1 MVWTRRCGLLRSRH
15 SWRPGPVDADV
26 NGLRLGTPELVRLG
40 MVEADMPE
48 LAGLI
53 AARLDDRVDPLGVAA
68 EVSAWRKRFS
78 GIHFTA
84 QRPR

>member
-1 MVWTRRCGLLRSRH
+1 
-15 SWRPGPVDADV
+15 
-26 NGLRLGTPELVRLG
+26 
-40 MVEADMPE
+40 MPE

-53 AARLDDRVDPLGVAA
+53 TARLDGRVDPPGVAA